1 MNPTADPKQ
10 KRSYKEE
17 DIEKD
22 RLIVE
27 ALIRRDEQVTQ
38 QFFFTD
44 CKPLFLS
51 VINKTF
57 NYPVDYDEFV
67 GELYLHLMEDD
78 ARRLRTFSF
87 KSSLFGWL
95 KMVATNYF
103 RDKRDRL
110 IENRSTTPLMEK
122 RENSYEMTREEA
134 HDDLQ
139 ALLDAIPHKR
149 YRDILQRLI
158 VEGAD
163 PEDVA
168 EEMGVTIA
176 NVYNIKK
183 RAMTAL
189 LRVALPDIKNYG
201 KK

>member
-10 KRSYKEE
+10 KQSRT
-17 DIEKD
+17 EKD
-22 RLIVE
+22 RFIVE
-27 ALIRRDEQVTQ
+27 ALIGHDEQITR
-38 QFFFTD
+38 QFFFDD
-44 CKPLFLS
+44 CRPLFLS
-51 VINKTF
+51 IIDKVF
-57 NYPVDYDEFV
+57 SYPVDYDEFV

-103 RDKRDRL
+103 IDKRDRL

-168 EEMGVTIA
+168 EEMGISVA

-189 LRVALPDIKNYG
+189 LRVALQDIKNYG